1 MQFNITK
8 LQLLEAG
15 KLKVRREYERREGTT
30 EVKKKVELSKRL
42 NESRIKVLQAQN
54 DAMQAIQGD
63 AQTRLGALSQDSKTY
78 DALLQ
83 GLLVEALYKL
93 GEPKAKVQCRKEDVP
108 LLQGLIPQAAV
119 AFSQKF
125 NKPAP
130 EIEIDGEHALPPA
143 ADLGSTGEGFDTC
156 AGGLVVTSADGRIV
170 CSNTLDAR
178 LAIAYSSHLPA
189 IREILFG
196 AV

>member
-42 NESRIKVLQAQN
+42 NESRLKVLQAQN

-63 AQTRLGALSQDSKTY
+63 AQAGLGALAHDTTTY
-78 DALLQ
+78 AGLLQ

-93 GEPKAKVQCRKEDVP
+93 GESKAKVQCRKEDVA

-119 AFSQKF
+119 AYSHQFDRA
-125 NKPAP
+125 AP
-130 EIEIDGEHALPPA
+130 EIEIDGQHSLPPA
-143 ADLGSTGEGFDTC
+143 SELGSRGEGFDT
-156 AGGLVVTSADGRIV
+156 LF
-170 CSNTLDAR
+170 
-178 LAIAYSSHLPA
+178 
-189 IREILFG
+189 LFG
-196 AV
+196 FM